1 MIGVYIGIV
10 LLGVACVVAAVRMFL
25 GPKEADRAI
34 AADLLLFGSVGLIA
48 LFGVLGASRFT
59 FDVVLIAALV
69 GFLGSLSLARAL
81 TRGRR

>member
-10 LLGVACVVAAVRMFL
+10 LLAAACVAAAVRMFR
-25 GPKEADRAI
+25 GPNDASRAI
-34 AADLLLFGSVGLIA
+34 GADLLLFGVIGLIA
-48 LFGVLGASRFT
+48 LFGIVAGTVYT